1 MPQSPFVHLHCHTH
15 YSLLDGAN
23 RVPELV
29 AHVKKLG
36 MNACAVTDH
45 GNLFGAIEFYLAC
58 KAAGINPILGYE
70 AYVAPGKRG
79 EREAKK
85 RGEAGYHLT
94 LLAKNAAGFKN
105 LIKMASIAYLEG
117 YYYIPRIDKEVLAD
131 HHEGIICLSGCAS
144 SEFSEMVLKERR
156 EEAEKLCAWFAQL
169 FGKDFYVEVQNN
181 SIDVQRLCAEGAID
195 IANKMGLPLVATSDA
210 HYLTRADA
218 PAHDV
223 LLCINTGKTLN
234 DPNRLRYGNGDGRM
248 VDQFYVCAP
257 DEMYRRFPQ
266 LPDAVRRSQEIA
278 DGVDIRLNLKARH
291 FPVFTPPSGKTP
303 EDHLRELCEKGL
315 RQRYGD
321 NPSQAVRDRLEHELG
336 IICRMGFASYFL
348 IVWDFVNFAVEKGIP
363 CSARGSGCGA
373 LVSYVLKLSHVD
385 PLEYDLLFERFLDP
399 NRSEAPD
406 IDIDFC
412 QERREE
418 VIAYVK
424 GKYGEE
430 SVAQIGTFGTLA
442 ARAALKDVGRVL
454 DVPLE
459 RVTQLTNLVPRTLG
473 ITLDEALEQ
482 SGELKQAYQSDPAV
496 RELIDI
502 ARKLEGTNRNAG
514 THAAGVVIANGPLSD
529 YVPLQRVVRKGED
542 AGTRGNEAVVTTQWV
557 MGNLEKVG
565 LLKMDFLGLRTLT
578 LLDKAVRLI
587 EKTRGQKIDVYKLPL
602 DDPETYQLLQRGD
615 AKGVFQFESE
625 GIRELLKRLRPDNI
639 RDIIACTAL
648 YRPGP
653 LGGGMVDAYINCKH
667 GREKPSYPHPIL
679 EEILAETH
687 GIMVYQEQIMRI
699 LNRLGSIEL
708 SSAYA
713 CIKAI
718 SKKKQE
724 IIDARRME
732 FLTGAQVR
740 GVSKDVAED
749 IFAKIVYFGGYGFNK
764 SHSCAYAYVSY
775 QTAYLKTHYA
785 PEFMAALLSSEID
798 DGNKRDVMVDH
809 IADARKMGIEVRPP
823 DVNVSDSEFTVHDG
837 KIVFGLTAIKG
848 VGRSSSDEIV
858 RAHKQD
864 GRFRDIFDFCERVDL
879 RVLNRAA
886 IERLIKAGALDGLGG
901 HRAQLIDVLPRALQA
916 ATERQADRR
925 LGQRNLFD
933 AFAAE
938 ESTVLAEPKETLPDV
953 PPWTET
959 DKLKYEKEVLDFY
972 LSSHPL
978 AQNEKL
984 LARYRSHS
992 AAEMKRLAAD
1002 QEATLAGMFVQM
1014 ALKNTQKARN
1024 GNSRYFLAR
1033 IEDMSGSAKCV
1044 MWPDDFVG
1052 IKEEIRD
1059 DVPYIIKGIVD
1070 RRREEPT
1077 LVINRIL
1084 TLEKARRELA
1094 RGLYLLLR
1102 LGRTQPEDIDRLGY
1116 ILRQAPGA
1124 CPVFLTIK
1132 DGADKSCVLR
1142 LGRDFA
1148 INPNSVPQ
1156 DDLEAILG
1164 PNSVRLM

>member
-1 MPQSPFVHLHCHTH
+1 
-15 YSLLDGAN
+15 
-23 RVPELV
+23 
-29 AHVKKLG
+29 
-36 MNACAVTDH
+36 
-45 GNLFGAIEFYLAC
+45 
-58 KAAGINPILGYE
+58 
-70 AYVAPGKRG
+70 
-79 EREAKK
+79 
-85 RGEAGYHLT
+85 
-94 LLAKNAAGFKN
+94 
-105 LIKMASIAYLEG
+105 
-117 YYYIPRIDKEVLAD
+117 
-131 HHEGIICLSGCAS
+131 
-144 SEFSEMVLKERR
+144 
-156 EEAEKLCAWFAQL
+156 
-169 FGKDFYVEVQNN
+169 
-181 SIDVQRLCAEGAID
+181 
-195 IANKMGLPLVATSDA
+195 LVATSDA
-210 HYLTRADA
+210 HYLTRDDA

-248 VDQFYVCAP
+248 IDQFYVCGP
-257 DEMYRRFPQ
+257 EEMYRRFPE

-278 DGVDIRLNLKARH
+278 DSVDIRLDLKARH
-291 FPVFTPPSGKTP
+291 FPVFTPPQGKKP
-303 EDHLRELCEKGL
+303 EDYLRELCEKGL
-315 RQRYGD
+315 RYRYGD

-348 IVWDFVNFAVEKGIP
+348 IVWDFVNFAVENGIP

-412 QERREE
+412 QDRREE

-424 GKYGEE
+424 RKYGEE

-442 ARAALKDVGRVL
+442 ARAAIKDVGRVL
-454 DVPLE
+454 DVPLD
-459 RVTQLTNLVPRTLG
+459 RVNQLTNMVPKTLG

-482 SGELKQAYQSDPAV
+482 SGELKQAYQSDAAV

-542 AGTRGNEAVVTTQWV
+542 TGSRSGEAVVTTQWV
-557 MGNLEKVG
+557 MGDLEKVG

-587 EKTRGQKIDVYKLPL
+587 EKTRGEKIDVYKLPL
-602 DDPETYQLLQRGD
+602 DDLETYQLLQRGD
-615 AKGVFQFESE
+615 AKGVFQFESD

-667 GREKPSYPHPIL
+667 GREKPVYAHPVM
-679 EEILAETH
+679 EEILAETY
-687 GIMVYQEQIMRI
+687 GIMIYQEQVMRI
-699 LNRLGSIEL
+699 LNRLGGIEL

-718 SKKKQE
+718 SKKKEE
-724 IIDARRME
+724 IINARRMD
-732 FLTGAQVR
+732 FLKGARER
-740 GVSKDVAED
+740 GISKDVAED
-749 IFAKIVYFGGYGFNK
+749 IFAKIVYFGGYGFNR
-764 SHSCAYAYVSY
+764 SHSCAYAYVTY
-775 QTAYLKTHYA
+775 QTAYLKTHYT
-785 PEFMAALLSSEID
+785 PEFMAALLSSEIE

-809 IADARKMGIEVRPP
+809 IADARKMGVEVLPP
-823 DVNVSDSEFTVHDG
+823 DINLSDSEFTVHNG

-848 VGRSSSDEIV
+848 VGRNSSDDIV
-858 RAHKQD
+858 RARNEG
-864 GRFRDIFDFCERVDL
+864 GRFKDIFDFCERIDL
-879 RVLNRAA
+879 KVINRATL
-886 IERLIKAGALDGLGG
+886 ERLIKAGALDRLGG
-901 HRAQLIDVLPRALQA
+901 HRAQLMQALPRAIQS
-916 ATERQADRR
+916 ATERQRDER

-933 AFAAE
+933 AFTAE
-938 ESTVLAEPKETLPDV
+938 DSATAVAEPKETLPNV

-959 DKLKYEKEVLDFY
+959 EKLKYEKEVLDFY

-978 AQNEKL
+978 AQNEKTL
-984 LARYRSHS
+984 RRFASHT
-992 AAEMKRLAAD
+992 AEDMKQLPAD
-1002 QEATLAGMFVQM
+1002 QEVTLGGMFTQI

-1033 IEDMSGSAKCV
+1033 IEDMTGSAKCV
-1044 MWPDDFVG
+1044 MWPDDFARF
-1052 IKEEIRD
+1052 KEEIRD
-1059 DVPYIIKGIVD
+1059 DVPYIIKGTVD

-1084 TLEKARRELA
+1084 TMEQAQRELA

-1102 LGRTQPEDIDRLGY
+1102 LGRTQPDDIDRLGAV
-1116 ILRQAPGA
+1116 LRKTPGT
-1124 CPVFLTIK
+1124 CPVFLTVK
-1132 DGADKSCVLR
+1132 DGADKFCVLK
-1142 LGRDFA
+1142 LGREFA
-1148 INPNSVPQ
+1148 VNPNTFPQ
-1156 DDLEAILG
+1156 EDLEAILG